1 MRQFAVEE
9 IERAIRARAKEDQSQ
24 RLQEMLQTRLQIAGL
39 TREDMLDI
47 LRELQHHLPEV
58 EEEFIWLNFLQD
70 LWESDYFEARLLGLQ
85 LLFATPDLVDAHLW
99 GMLDHW
105 TSGVD
110 NWVLADW
117 LGHVR
122 AIAIQ
127 KTPSLV
133 MRMAPWLQSVDPWR
147 RRSAIVSLVYI
158 DPKTYEQTFLL
169 EPHEIFAFIEP
180 IIDER
185 HEAVKKAMFWLLK
198 MLGKKHPD
206 DLSAFIWQHRK
217 HLPENVLALAKF
229 KRREMSHAKF

>member
-9 IERAIRARAKEDQSQ
+9 IERAIRSYADENNSQ
-24 RLQEMLQTRLQIAGL
+24 ALQKIVHTRLQIAGL
-39 TREDMLDI
+39 QRADI
-47 LRELQHHLPEV
+47 LAILKDLQNHLPEV

-70 LWESDYFEARLLGLQ
+70 LWESDVFEARLIGLH

-122 AIAIQ
+122 AIAIH

-158 DPKTYEQTFLL
+158 DPKTLERKFLL
-169 EPHEIFAFIEP
+169 EPQEIFAFIEP
-180 IIDER
+180 IIEER
-185 HEAVKKAMFWLLK
+185 HEAVQKAMTWLLK
-198 MLGKKHPD
+198 MVAANHPD
-206 DLSAFIWQHRK
+206 ELSAFVWQHQSR
-217 HLPENVLALAKF
+217 LPQSIVSLVKTRPRVPVQE
-229 KRREMSHAKF
+229 R